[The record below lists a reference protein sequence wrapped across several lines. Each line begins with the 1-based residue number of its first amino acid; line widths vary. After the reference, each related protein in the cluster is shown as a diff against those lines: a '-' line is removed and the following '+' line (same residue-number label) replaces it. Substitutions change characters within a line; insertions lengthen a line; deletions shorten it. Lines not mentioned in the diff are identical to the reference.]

1 MADTPGSRS
10 RRKSLGTGTP
20 RRGAPPASP
29 VVSAPLRPPLPLDRG
44 TGVCRLSPR
53 QLHALGARYG
63 DALHVDLLGDT
74 GYLCTAAPWGGRC
87 GTSDE
92 AGGGDVAVAADLSM
106 ECTPPAPGS
115 GAATDLGGE
124 SSPSATATAAVSSAR
139 LPLAIA
145 SPEPASG
152 AAGSAAPDDP
162 SFDVSALRAALSE
175 SSLGGST
182 ALLRLRVC
190 NALLGRLVRR
200 GCRLTLREG
209 GASLSLSV
217 RRVAPAGAP
226 AVLVTG
232 ATAVHALP
240 PASLY
245 LPLPLE
251 RGLLLYGPPGC
262 GKTSLVERV
271 ARAFQLPLRVYESP
285 SAAAP
290 ASSATGGAADAS
302 ERLRG
307 LFASAAA
314 DSAAASKAAGVC
326 VPAIAFVD
334 ELDTLCPSRGA
345 PGTTA
350 EQARCVAAM
359 AYLLDARPE
368 EPPLKLRP
376 TELPQPATAARAAA
390 AAGPAAATARG
401 GARRRSGGSSSSG
414 PAEAAW
420 PGAAAGSAAIGS
432 R

>member
-175 SSLGGST
+175 SEGCPSTAGAAASACPRVRLCRAVGGANAAGGGGPPAAEDLWLDVAAVRDGGGGGAGSLGGST

-190 NALLGRLVRR
+190 NALLGCGPRPWSQPHSSP
-200 GCRLTLREG
+200 LRPTPRPTPRPSPVPKPSG
-209 GASLSLSV
+209 PSLL
-217 RRVAPAGAP
+217 APSP
-226 AVLVTG
+226 
-232 ATAVHALP
+232 LP
-240 PASLY
+240 PTPQAVGAARLPTHSAGGGG
-245 LPLPLE
+245 LPLPL
-251 RGLLLYGPPGC
+251 
-262 GKTSLVERV
+262 
-271 ARAFQLPLRVYESP
+271 
-285 SAAAP
+285 
-290 ASSATGGAADAS
+290 GAA
-302 ERLRG
+302 RRP
-307 LFASAAA
+307 
-314 DSAAASKAAGVC
+314 C
-326 VPAIAFVD
+326 R
-334 ELDTLCPSRGA
+334 CSR
-345 PGTTA
+345 
-350 EQARCVAAM
+350 
-359 AYLLDARPE
+359 RP
-368 EPPLKLRP
+368 RHGGDGG
-376 TELPQPATAARAAA
+376 ARAAA
-390 AAGPAAATARG
+390 FRRRKRRMRGVDGTLRRPEAMARWLATTDNHSSTARV
-401 GARRRSGGSSSSG
+401 
-414 PAEAAW
+414 
-420 PGAAAGSAAIGS
+420 
-432 R
+432 